1 MRSDNPMSFIIRVC
15 NRNFQSVL
23 LPIIQAQESNGFGW
37 REIPI
42 S

>member
-1 MRSDNPMSFIIRVC
+1 MSFIIWVR

-23 LPIIQAQESNGFGW
+23 IPIIQAQESNGFGW
-37 REIPI
+37 WEIPI